1 MPAQWFASKSRYLLK
16 IMKTFHSI
24 SVVAIALFAVVSCD
38 KPAPDF
44 SKKIA
49 ELEQKNTEA
58 AERQQQLEQKIQDQ
72 QLAVEHDAIE
82 RERIKIEEE
91 RADLEHQQSQAA
103 TEKEEAIRKREEDLA
118 HREGKLE
125 QFQSALNEK
134 QDDLN
139 EKSVSLNDRDRDLA
153 GREAL
158 PFKEA
163 ENREPVADYSMFY
176 DSLSSH
182 GSWFETADYGYVWQP
197 VAVRD
202 SNWRPYSRGRWICS
216 DRGWN
221 WVSEE
226 PFGWATY
233 HYGRWALLRGRGWI
247 WVPGSE
253 WAPSW
258 VSWREN
264 DSHIGW
270 APLPPET
277 LAYRGH
283 AWDSTVD
290 VQFGIGAS
298 WFNFVEIRNFGGPLY
313 GHCLPVNGNG
323 TLIIHTTNITHIHI
337 ENRQVICG
345 GPRYRQLSDRIGKP
359 LPFYRLEIDQ
369 RPGGGRGSSGM
380 RTHVKGDRMV
390 VSAPNVNADWNDGLK
405 PGRVIG
411 RMEAVTVEREQGLSN
426 EITNR
431 FRQSRRDNRTQ
442 AEKTIGKL
450 GGPEKFDQRRQEQL
464 QKNRRVVDPS
474 GRTDIGQAVLAT
486 PDRAQREIPANR
498 GPGQENQPN
507 NPAHTDDRRNPERG
521 ENPRVTPP
529 ADVKPRPDPRPQ
541 RQIETLPTP
550 QKNDRAREENDRRQP
565 QQQDDTRRG
574 EQRRRTEQAQEAEQG
589 AVNRRQLEQNQQQ
602 QKETQRRE
610 QQTRQQQQETQRQEQ
625 ETQQQRQETQRQE
638 QQTQQQQQEIQRREQ
653 ETRQQQQEIQSREK
667 ETQQQQ
673 QETQRQDQQ
682 ARQQRQ
688 QETQRQEQQAQQQQ
702 QQETQ
707 RQEQQARQQQQETQR
722 QEQRTRQQQEEN
734 QRQQEQ
740 GRQQQQENQRQ
751 KRQEE
756 SRQQPD
762 KDSDGQRKRNR

>member
-1 MPAQWFASKSRYLLK
+1 
-16 IMKTFHSI
+16 MKTPYSI
-24 SVVAIALFAVVSCD
+24 SVAAIALLAVIGCD

-58 AERQQQLEQKIQDQ
+58 AQRQQQLEQEIQDQ
-72 QLAVEHDAIE
+72 KLAVERDAIE
-82 RERIKIEEE
+82 RERQKIEDE
-91 RADLEHQQSQAA
+91 RAALDRQQSDAA
-103 TEKEEAIRKREEDLA
+103 ADKEAAIRNREEDLA
-118 HREGKLE
+118 RREGKLE

-134 QDDLN
+134 QDDLD

-158 PFKEA
+158 PFEQKEQ
-163 ENREPVADYSMFY
+163 REPVGDYGMFY

-202 SNWRPYSRGRWICS
+202 SNWRPYSRGRWVCS

-264 DSHIGW
+264 DTHIGW

-298 WFNFVEIRNFGGPLY
+298 WFSFVEIRNFGGSLY
-313 GHCLPVNGNG
+313 GHCLPVSGNG
-323 TLIIHTTNITHIHI
+323 TLIIHTTNITYIHI

-369 RPGGGRGSSGM
+369 RPGGGRDRSGM
-380 RTHVKGDRMV
+380 RPHVKGDRMV

-405 PGRVIG
+405 PGRITG
-411 RMEAVTVEREQGLSN
+411 RMESVTIDREKSLGN

-431 FRQSRRDNRTQ
+431 FRQSRQDNRTQ
-442 AEKTIGKL
+442 AEETIGKL
-450 GGPEKFDQRRQEQL
+450 GGAEKFDQSRRQQL
-464 QKNRRVVDPS
+464 QQNRRVVDPG
-474 GRTDIGQAVLAT
+474 GRTEIGQAVLAT
-486 PDRAQREIPANR
+486 PDRPQPEIPANR
-498 GPGQENQPN
+498 EPGQIARSDD
-507 NPAHTDDRRNPERG
+507 PARAQGRARG
-521 ENPRVTPP
+521 NET
-529 ADVKPRPDPRPQ
+529 RPQ
-541 RQIETLPTP
+541 RPVETLPAP
-550 QKNDRAREENDRRQP
+550 PENDRVREENGRRQLEE
-565 QQQDDTRRG
+565 TRRG
-574 EQRRRTEQAQEAEQG
+574 EVQRQTEQG
-589 AVNRRQLEQNQQQ
+589 VVNRRQQEQN
-602 QKETQRRE
+602 
-610 QQTRQQQQETQRQEQ
+610 RQQQQENQRQAQ
-625 ETQQQRQETQRQE
+625 ETQQRDQEA
-638 QQTQQQQQEIQRREQ
+638 QQQD
-653 ETRQQQQEIQSREK
+653 
-667 ETQQQQ
+667 

-682 ARQQRQ
+682 ARQQQQETQRQQQQTQQQQ
-688 QETQRQEQQAQQQQ
+688 QETQRQEQQTRQRNQETQRREQQARQQQQQQEAQRREQQARQQQQQQEAQRQEQQARQQQQQEAQRQEQQARQQQQ

-707 RQEQQARQQQQETQR
+707 RQEQRA
-722 QEQRTRQQQEEN
+722 RQQQEEN

-740 GRQQQQENQRQ
+740 GRQRQQEENQRQ

-756 SRQQPD
+756 SRQKP
-762 KDSDGQRKRNR
+762 DSDEQRKRNR